1 MKPVALVVDDQIDA
15 RMIAEVHLTTL
26 GFQVIQATDG
36 DEALELIESHP
47 DKFSLLFTD
56 CMMPRMIGPILI
68 RKIYQKNLGIKT
80 IVLSSALS
88 PNEDPI
94 ASLLSEEAY
103 PVHFIQ
109 KGTAGLLD
117 RLKMAINQGCLRPQ
131 AARVAFSGIS

>member
-15 RMIAEVHLTTL
+15 RMIAEIHLTAL
-26 GFQVIQATDG
+26 GFQVIQAADG

-68 RKIYQKNLGIKT
+68 RKIYQKKLGIKT

-88 PNEDPI
+88 PSEDPI
-94 ASLLSEEAY
+94 ASLLNEEAY
-103 PVHFIQ
+103 PVYFIQ

-117 RLKMAINQGCLRPQ
+117 SLKMAINQGSSYSKEIPFVIS
-131 AARVAFSGIS
+131 RV